1 MRATP
6 PGRDVVLTANSGHE
20 LGHTGLDA
28 FLAARPGS
36 DRPGGA
42 SWVHYGAN
50 IGAAGGQLFIQCRED
65 DPGGRPHDRRS
76 FRRCFVGLRWN
87 IEHRASV
94 NRMAEKSVVP
104 NGETRDIH
112 KAGGHYVTLVGSNKL
127 FHLPQDRFPDA
138 VDVAGIARIAAG
150 SAAAVV
156 ALSR

>member
-50 IGAAGGQLFIQCRED
+50 IGAAGGQLFIQSSAD
-65 DPGGRPHDRRS
+65 D
-76 FRRCFVGLRWN
+76 LRALFSA
-87 IEHRASV
+87 ELGASV